1 MRLRRVLVAISRDDW
16 KAGRWT
22 LGRGSP
28 HIDEVAVRTTPM
40 PMSALR
46 EGPPL
51 PDPPPAS
58 SSLLFDVL
66 LPSSRREET
75 AHSPGLRKEPVEQE
89 AADRG

>member
-1 MRLRRVLVAISRDDW
+1 MDVEQ
-16 KAGRWT
+16 
-22 LGRGSP
+22 GSP
-28 HIDEVAVRTTPM
+28 RIDEVAVCTAPM

-66 LPSSRREET
+66 LPSSQREET
-75 AHSPGLRKEPVEQE
+75 AHSVSSGLRKEPVEQE

>member
-1 MRLRRVLVAISRDDW
+1 MRLHQVLVAISRDDW
-16 KAGRWT
+16 KAGRWMA
-22 LGRGSP
+22 GGESP
-28 HIDEVAVRTTPM
+28 RVDEVVVRTAPM
-40 PMSALR
+40 PVSAPR

-58 SSLLFDVL
+58 SSVLFDVL

-75 AHSPGLRKEPVEQE
+75 AHTPGLRKEQE